1 MSRRSNQRRQE
12 QPRDALP
19 SSEAG
24 SATSQ
29 STALFYPSESAS
41 SRQKMLLLIPILLEL
56 IWIAYLI
63 YLVIIK

>member
-1 MSRRSNQRRQE
+1 MNRRSNQRRQE
-12 QPRDALP
+12 QPRDTLP

-24 SATSQ
+24 NAATQNTSYI
-29 STALFYPSESAS
+29 YPPESAS